1 MVAGLA
7 GIALFSTFYIL
18 PTFFTKFPGKGCF
31 DPCLNRT
38 VYKMVKSELRTTNKY
53 YIIIY
58 KTNLTLII
66 SFLIPFGLLITFN
79 AKIVMAIRKASL
91 IQESLKAKSK
101 GRELQNKVYL
111 SGVSLLNNIVVDK
124 L

>member
-1 MVAGLA
+1 M
-7 GIALFSTFYIL
+7 
-18 PTFFTKFPGKGCF
+18 
-31 DPCLNRT
+31 NRT

-101 GRELQNKVYL
+101 ERELQNKVYL